1 MEFYEDLV
9 KQEKDLLKHHKS
21 SFKNIVKQNSIR
33 MGSDTVYSQFNAT
46 LTPYPWFESQPEN
59 IKVLLY
65 EYYVYKINH
74 KEQEK

>member
-1 MEFYEDLV
+1 
-9 KQEKDLLKHHKS
+9 
-21 SFKNIVKQNSIR
+21 